1 MWVTTAC
8 TSAPSAQARACSAR
22 AHLLA
27 SLDQLRSCQTAG
39 RGAVCFDYTTTKAS
53 SLAADLDSARKGLV
67 GLEAAVPLPQNTA
80 LRQLGGV
87 GHIRSLEGDVRS
99 LAASV
104 RASAGARPPVE
115 LTSFESAVMQRT
127 ADMQRVAGAV
137 TGC

>member
-1 MWVTTAC
+1 MTSIRAMRSAIAVGIVGLLAMWVTTAC

-27 SLDQLRSCQTAG
+27 SLDQLRSCQTVG
-39 RGAVCFDYTTTKAS
+39 RGAVCFDYTTTRAS

-87 GHIRSLEGDVRS
+87 GHIRSLEGEVRA

-104 RASAGARPPVE
+104 RASE
-115 LTSFESAVMQRT
+115 
-127 ADMQRVAGAV
+127 
-137 TGC
+137 